1 MKKQLIAAL
10 ALLATLHCRADL
22 GVINISI
29 TANLVAN
36 TCSVSLAS
44 QNQTVQ
50 MGDWADKQFAVNP
63 ETLAKPFILTLEDC
77 DAGARGVKMTF
88 NGTAN
93 GADSSLLA
101 LTGAGS
107 AQNVGLAILD
117 KDKNRIP
124 LGKPS
129 GIYPLK
135 AGPGKQNLQFYGQ
148 YVATAQPVKAG
159 LANADATFS
168 LEYQ

>member
-1 MKKQLIAAL
+1 MKKQLIALL
-10 ALLATLHCRADL
+10 ALLAAYQCRADL

-50 MGDWADKQFAVNP
+50 MGDWADKQFAVNQQTP
-63 ETLAKPFILTLEDC
+63 AKPFILTLENC
-77 DAGARGVKMTF
+77 DAGARGVKITF
-88 NGTAN
+88 NGAAN
-93 GADSSLLA
+93 GTDATLLA
-101 LTGAGS
+101 LAGAGS

-124 LGKPS
+124 LGKPT
-129 GIYPLK
+129 GLYPLK
-135 AGPGKQNLQFYGQ
+135 AGPGNQNLQFYGQ
-148 YVATAQPVKAG
+148 YVATALPVKAG
-159 LANADATFS
+159 LANADATFA